1 MFAMRLM
8 TTMALKIEPWTRIT
22 LTVYDNVNRPD
33 DISTSDSSFPTR
45 STTRNFGLFCPHS
58 TCGRRPA
65 RQGVDFSTPHFVFI
79 GRFDS
84 ASGQIVWQTIPFG
97 KVRGCVTNLPRL
109 QDWHLI
115 RMNRQG
121 LVPRR
126 RGERN
131 SGALSS
137 EPFDMFGL
145 NFQCVKRT
153 SVEIGSTG
161 DRMRE

>member
-1 MFAMRLM
+1 MDPNTL
-8 TTMALKIEPWTRIT
+8 IT
-22 LTVYDNVNRPD
+22 YDAVNRSDNIP
-33 DISTSDSSFPTR
+33 TSRSSFRTR
-45 STTRNFGLFCPHS
+45 SITRKFRFILPSFDLRKAS
-58 TCGRRPA
+58 LS
-65 RQGVDFSTPHFVFI
+65 QGVDFPTPYFMFM

-84 ASGQIVWQTIPFG
+84 TSGQVAWQTISFAT
-97 KVRGCVTNLPRL
+97 VRGYLPNLSRL
-109 QDWHLI
+109 EDSHLI

-145 NFQCVKRT
+145 NFQGVKRA
-153 SVEIGSTG
+153 SVEIGRTEN
-161 DRMRE
+161 RMIQ

>member
-1 MFAMRLM
+1 MDPNTL
-8 TTMALKIEPWTRIT
+8 IT
-22 LTVYDNVNRPD
+22 YDSANRSDNIP
-33 DISTSDSSFPTR
+33 TSRSSFRIR
-45 STTRNFGLFCPHS
+45 STTRKFRFILPSFDLRKAS
-58 TCGRRPA
+58 LS
-65 RQGVDFSTPHFVFI
+65 QGVDFPTPYLMFL

-84 ASGQIVWQTIPFG
+84 TGGRSSDRQFPSAQSAVAN
-97 KVRGCVTNLPRL
+97 VSRL
-109 QDWHLI
+109 KDQHLI

-145 NFQCVKRT
+145 NFQGVKRA

-161 DRMRE
+161 DRMRQ

>member
-1 MFAMRLM
+1 MI
-8 TTMALKIEPWTRIT
+8 TYDAL
-22 LTVYDNVNRPD
+22 NRPD

-45 STTRNFGLFCPHS
+45 STSRNFGSFCFI
-58 TCGRRPA
+58 RLVE
-65 RQGVDFSTPHFVFI
+65 GVPFGLGVHYPTSHFIFMR
-79 GRFDS
+79 RFDS
-84 ASGQIVWQTIPFG
+84 TSGQIVWQTISFG
-97 KVRGCVTNLPRL
+97 AVRACVTNVSRL
-109 QDWHLI
+109 KDSHLI
-115 RMNRQG
+115 RMNHQG

-145 NFQCVKRT
+145 NFQGVKRT
-153 SVEIGSTG
+153 SVEIGRTG